1 MEMRIVKASSITT
14 EPFVTP
20 PEGDLRLVDLF
31 AQAEGAAF
39 SAGVCEVRAGNAV
52 DFEYDDDAAVCFM
65 VEGTIFLTEDGAR
78 RDLEVGD
85 VVYVPR
91 KEGLVVS
98 FASESYGRFFY
109 VTYPHWR

>member
-1 MEMRIVKASSITT
+1 MEMRIVKASAIAP

-31 AQAEGAAF
+31 AQSSGAPF
-39 SAGVCEVRAGNAV
+39 SAGVCEIRAGNAV
-52 DFEYDDDAAVCFM
+52 EFEYDGDAAVCFM
-65 VEGTIFLTEDGAR
+65 AEGSIFLTEEGER
-78 RDLEVGD
+78 RDLETGD
-85 VVYVPR
+85 VVYVPQ
-91 KEGLVVS
+91 KEGLAVS